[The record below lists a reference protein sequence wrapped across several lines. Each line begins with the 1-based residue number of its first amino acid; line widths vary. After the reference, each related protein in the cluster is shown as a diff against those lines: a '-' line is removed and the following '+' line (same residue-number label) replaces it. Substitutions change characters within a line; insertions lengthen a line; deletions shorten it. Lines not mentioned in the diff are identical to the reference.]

1 MHELTL
7 ALNIV
12 QILEEQAVSR
22 KFNRVKQV
30 WLEMGT
36 QSCVEESA
44 LRFGLTSAT
53 RNTLAEDAQF
63 HIVQTP
69 TRGWCHS
76 CCQVF
81 ETRQPTAGCPLCH
94 SVQIQHEQADALRI
108 RELEV
113 E

>member
-12 QILEEQAVSR
+12 QILEEQALSR
-22 KFNRVKQV
+22 NFKRVKQV
-30 WLEMGT
+30 WLEMGAM
-36 QSCVEESA
+36 SCVEETS
-44 LRFGLTSAT
+44 LRFGLASAT
-53 RNTLAEDAQF
+53 RNTLADGAQF
-63 HIVQTP
+63 HIAHTP
-69 TRGWCHS
+69 GRGWCHH

-81 ETRQPTAGCPLCH
+81 ETRQPVTHCPRCH
-94 SVQIQHEQADALRI
+94 SVQIQHEPSDALRI

>member
-12 QILEEQAVSR
+12 QILEEQALER
-22 KFNRVKQV
+22 RFNRVKQV
-30 WLEMGT
+30 WLEIGA

-44 LRFGLTSAT
+44 LLFGLGAAS
-53 RNTLAEDAQF
+53 RNTLAEGAAF
-63 HIVQTP
+63 HLVLKP
-69 TRGWCHS
+69 ASGWCHA
-76 CCQVF
+76 CADTFVTHQH
-81 ETRQPTAGCPLCH
+81 TAVCPVCG
-94 SVQIQHEQADALRI
+94 SAQIHCERNSDLRI